1 MVPRNVT
8 LQAHVVIEALVTML
22 ALVGLL
28 PGVQAHVGCE
38 VARLVEGTKTE
49 LAHKWLHTSV
59 HHHVS
64 LYTVGSREDQRT
76 KGA

>member
-28 PGVQAHVGCE
+28 PGVQAQVGCE
-38 VARLVEGTKTE
+38 VAQLVEGTKAE
-49 LAHKWLHTSV
+49 LAKKLLHTIV

-64 LYTVGSREDQRT
+64 VERVASPEF
-76 KGA
+76 